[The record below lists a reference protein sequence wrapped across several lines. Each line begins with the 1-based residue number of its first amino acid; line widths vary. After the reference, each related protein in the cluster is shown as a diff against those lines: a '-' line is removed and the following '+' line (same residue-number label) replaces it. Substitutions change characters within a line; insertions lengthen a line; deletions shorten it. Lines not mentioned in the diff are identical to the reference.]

1 MKSPGCVRC
10 TASSLPAVTLCR
22 TSVDVARHATPL
34 SKTRCTDKQHA
45 LPNHP
50 PFSPVMPTAAP
61 LFPLFQATTRLWI
74 SGKLRQLGL
83 RSSPVSLPLQISLT
97 FFTEQFTLNLNQ
109 WVSLDSVKIR
119 GISVTTAPLK
129 ESEVLYWLKFWE
141 FSPNLRL
148 SLIRILECV

>member
-61 LFPLFQATTRLWI
+61 LFPLFQATTRLEYPASYANWVYDHPQSLYHYRFLWPSLQSNSLSIWI
-74 SGKLRQLGL
+74 SGCLWIQWKFVEFQ
-83 RSSPVSLPLQISLT
+83 SLQHHWK
-97 FFTEQFTLNLNQ
+97 NQ
-109 WVSLDSVKIR
+109 RCYIDWNFENFHRTSDFH
-119 GISVTTAPLK
+119 
-129 ESEVLYWLKFWE
+129 WFE
-141 FSPNLRL
+141 F
-148 SLIRILECV
+148 